1 MGRLAPTLFLLSL
14 TGPLARAQAFL
25 PPSSGGYVISLG
37 LPKIYK
43 PYVGFAN
50 GLSRDQGDHLSTQV
64 RVGVFR
70 DLMDPITELLGVAV
84 EAYGGFRDVYADY
97 GVRASAVSNLLCL
110 GAGLDY
116 DLRHG
121 TPDLLLTFIKQVR
134 RGGVL
139 GRGSAIR
146 LEWLPTRGETVN
158 LALTV
163 PVAQPRRGLGRPR
176 RDHVE
181 LRIPPPPES
190 AFRPADSALVQSLAD
205 VRQAGEWVNHLML
218 PSLRGSASD
227 PASPLGALK
236 ARLAVRTAD
245 AEIRSYHSALTRA
258 FALALSGDT
267 LGARAADRAK
277 AVLLESVLLPY
288 NHLLGQRKEKDTTRD
303 FGREAR
309 GTFARWLVGEPGV
322 PADRVDA
329 ALYVFQALLDVV
341 EQIRATNRQTFGDSR
356 LVWLPLQLALLPEQY
371 DEQPKVDAL
380 ISRAVG
386 ESLTQGNRVWYI
398 PNERFQP
405 ELFRSIARAQEYHV
419 LWVHDFRGEDDQG
432 LPDRV
437 SVALVTQAYLAALR
451 HRVEQFDATGRLPV
465 YMIFLDQFYFEESHS
480 RALLQLL
487 ENPLERPLAPTVLPA
502 RYDSVAHEIATAQEQ
517 LRLAVQGSRL
527 LQVERAQYGEEW
539 LRALVKVHVS
549 ITNPADPS
557 FRSGD
562 ILPWIGVPDDV
573 MRDHRKL
580 VLYDVSEADPY
591 RGMAMYTGMGVGKK
605 YAGPAWEDRAI
616 MLQGPAAL
624 GLRDKARLL
633 LETQGIPAGEVP
645 LVLRPQA
652 RASDYDA
659 RVQADIDS
667 VERQGEVA
675 AGVLE
680 VHNNTG
686 FALKESAVAE
696 ATLFNL
702 MAPGG
707 VVKVPDSIWL
717 NQLFGS
723 LLAGA
728 ALRGVHV
735 LVIAPSKSSAP
746 DLGWPVVALI
756 HDLLSRFIVFQHD
769 LATALKEGGGEVR
782 VGLYEPTTRVDDLRA
797 RVIALKHGLEAN
809 QFLRD
814 LYAFDPAVARILDS
828 AEVVLGAGPTDS
840 GTGGGAPAVEPKL
853 HMKGFLY
860 LSREAWEDLVSG
872 GPMAA
877 SLREYLLQRARQI
890 DAGPR
895 ADDKVMTGA
904 LERVGARAIRPVIQS
919 LSASE
924 RRHLV
929 LYLQVGSP
937 NQDNRSMV
945 MDGEA
950 AVLVSGLTGFDAV
963 PDYVLLAGLVRWVGD
978 EAALDRG
985 LPPPGGFKTK
995 LARWVRMAL

>member
-1 MGRLAPTLFLLSL
+1 MRRLAPALFVFSL
-14 TGPLARAQAFL
+14 TGSLARAQALL
-25 PPSSGGYVISLG
+25 PPSGGGYVISLG

-43 PYVGFAN
+43 PYLGFAN

-70 DLMDPITELLGVAV
+70 DITNPITELLGVAV
-84 EAYGGFRDVYADY
+84 EAYGGFRDVRADY
-97 GVRASAVSNLLCL
+97 GVRALVVSHLLCL

-116 DLRHG
+116 DLRYG
-121 TPDLLLTFIKQVR
+121 TPDLLLTFTKQVR

-139 GRGSAIR
+139 GRGSDIR
-146 LEWLPTRGETVN
+146 LEWLPTRRQTVN

-181 LRIPPPPES
+181 LRDPPPPEVT
-190 AFRPADSALVQSLAD
+190 FRPGDSALVHALAD
-205 VRQAGEWVNHLML
+205 VREAGEWVNHLMM
-218 PSLRGSASD
+218 PSLRGSAND
-227 PASPLGALK
+227 ARSPLGALK
-236 ARLAVRTAD
+236 ARLAGRTAEV
-245 AEIRSYHSALTRA
+245 EIRSYHGALTRA
-258 FALALSGDT
+258 FAIALSGDT
-267 LGARAADRAK
+267 LGARAAERAK

-288 NHLLGQRKEKDTTRD
+288 NRLIGQRKEKDTTRD

-309 GTFARWLVGEPGV
+309 GNFARWLVAEPGV
-322 PADRVDA
+322 PADRVDGA
-329 ALYVFQALLDVV
+329 VYVFQALLDLV
-341 EQIRATNRQTFGDSR
+341 EHIRATNRRSFGDSR
-356 LVWLPLQLALLPEQY
+356 LTWLPLQLALLPEQY
-371 DEQPKVDAL
+371 DEQQKVDGL

-386 ESLTQGNRVWYI
+386 DSLTQGNRVWYI

-405 ELFRSIARAQEYHV
+405 ELMRSIARAQEYHV

-432 LPDRV
+432 RPDRV
-437 SVALVTQAYLAALR
+437 SVAVVAQAYLAALR
-451 HRVEQFDATGRLPV
+451 QRVERFDSTGRLPV
-465 YMIFLDQFYFEESHS
+465 YMIFLDQFYFQESHS
-480 RALLQLL
+480 RSLLRLL
-487 ENPLERPLAPTVLPA
+487 ENPLERTLAPTALPT
-502 RYDSVAHEIATAQEQ
+502 RFDSVEHEIANAQER
-517 LRLAVQGSRL
+517 LRRAVQASRL
-527 LQVERAQYGEEW
+527 LQVERAEYGEEW

-562 ILPWIGVPDDV
+562 ILPWVGIPDDV
-573 MRDHRKL
+573 MRDHRKV
-580 VLYDVSEADPY
+580 VLYDVSETDPY

-616 MLQGPAAL
+616 MVQGPAAL
-624 GLRDKARLL
+624 RLRDKARVLL
-633 LETQGIPAGEVP
+633 VTQGIPAPQVP

-652 RASDYDA
+652 RAPDYDA

-746 DLGWPVVALI
+746 DLSWPVVALV
-756 HDLLSRFIVFQHD
+756 HDLLSRFIAFQHD
-769 LATALKEGGGEVR
+769 LATELKEGGGELR

-797 RVIALKHGLEAN
+797 RVTALKRSLGAN

-814 LYAFDPAVARILDS
+814 LYAFDPAVSRILDS
-828 AEVVLGAGPTDS
+828 AEVILGAGPTEPGD
-840 GTGGGAPAVEPKL
+840 GAGGEAVEPKL

-860 LSREAWEDLVSG
+860 LSREAWDELVSG

-877 SLREYLLQRARQI
+877 CLREYLAQRARQLN
-890 DAGPR
+890 AGPR
-895 ADDKVMTGA
+895 ADDRAMTGA

-919 LSASE
+919 LSSSG
-924 RRHLV
+924 RRRLV

-950 AVLVSGLTGFDAV
+950 AVLVSGLTAFDAV
-963 PDYVLLAGLVRWVGD
+963 PDYVLLAGLARWVGD

-995 LARWVRMAL
+995 LARLVRMAL